1 MFDGASVC
9 RKAKKVLK
17 VVYLMLS
24 FIFGSEHTCHNVFK
38 GWASIEEITKLRRED
53 KVCWIS
59 VKTEIWE
66 ITISNFPFIMNSP
79 LFVPRYIG
87 SLPSLGNI

>member
-1 MFDGASVC
+1 MECTGHITGGNNKDANRFADIFFDPMSDLDPDKKHVELHMFDGASVC

-38 GWASIEEITKLRRED
+38 GWASVE
-53 KVCWIS
+53 
-59 VKTEIWE
+59 
-66 ITISNFPFIMNSP
+66 
-79 LFVPRYIG
+79 
-87 SLPSLGNI
+87 